1 MDVTGDEIAGVA
13 GLFDGVTHGEL
24 AAALAELAYKRG
36 ESHDPAAFRDPVEQ
50 AVEQYYLVAVEDEH
64 ATAAAESV
72 LVPGPVA
79 FPAPPAGANDLPH
92 ILDVPDRAVD
102 RTAAGEAAAERLLA
116 EAATAVDAGDTDRIT
131 ELIDVSYELGA
142 WADVDLTPARDRLAA
157 LEPSATGPSEP

>member
-13 GLFDGVTHGEL
+13 GLFNGATREEL

-36 ESHDPAAFRDPVEQ
+36 ESHDPAAFHDPVDRAIER
-50 AVEQYYLVAVEDEH
+50 YHIVAVETDH
-64 ATAAAESV
+64 DTAAAESV

-79 FPAPPAGANDLPH
+79 FPAPPTGADDLPH

-131 ELIDVSYELGA
+131 K
-142 WADVDLTPARDRLAA
+142 
-157 LEPSATGPSEP
+157 